1 VKSQKRSYRMVARAD
16 AAEETR
22 RRILDAAVA
31 LYRVRDPDE
40 ITLDAIAGRADVT
53 LQTVLRRFGSKDQVF
68 VAAAEA
74 ESARIMKARAAQAD
88 NPRAA
93 VRALVASYEQ
103 MGDLNWRLL
112 RFEAQSDAL
121 HRILVGA
128 RASHRDWIAR
138 ALAGHVPARGA
149 RRERR
154 LDALHAA
161 TDFYVWKLYRRDLG
175 RSRAACE
182 AAMLRLV
189 EAVIGQP
196 AAPSK

>member
-1 VKSQKRSYRMVARAD
+1 VKSQKRSYRMVARAE

-22 RRILDAAVA
+22 RRILDAAVELFRA
-31 LYRVRDPDE
+31 RDPDE
-40 ITLDAIAGRADVT
+40 ITLDAIAGGADVT
-53 LQTVLRRFGSKDQVF
+53 LQTVLRRFGSKDQVL

-74 ESARIMKARAAQAD
+74 QSARIMQARAARAD

-93 VRALVASYEQ
+93 VRALVSSYEQ
-103 MGDLNWRLL
+103 MGELNWRLL
-112 RFEAQSDAL
+112 RLEAHSDAL

-138 ALAGHVPARGA
+138 VFADHVPARGA
-149 RRERR
+149 ARERR
-154 LDALHAA
+154 LDELHAA
-161 TDFYVWKLYRRDLG
+161 TDFYLWKLYRRDFG
-175 RSRAACE
+175 RTRAATE